1 MRTLSFVLL
10 ALLPAL
16 ALAEPAPP
24 APAPPAAASVAQVQE
39 IEIQVHDGAYHPAR
53 VEVKAGVPVRLRF
66 LKTDWDG
73 CTRDVVLWTG
83 ERHTL
88 PTGQPVVI
96 EVGPLSAGTYG
107 FVCGMG
113 MVKGSIVVAP

>member
-1 MRTLSFVLL
+1 MRTLSIVLL
-10 ALLPAL
+10 SLLPVL
-16 ALAEPAPP
+16 ALAEPPTP
-24 APAPPAAASVAQVQE
+24 ASAPPAAASAVPVRE
-39 IEIQVHDGAYHPAR
+39 VEVQVHHGAYHPSR
-53 VEVKAGVPVRLRF
+53 VEVKAGIPLRLRF

-88 PTGQPVVI
+88 PTGEPVVVD
-96 EVGPLSAGTYG
+96 VGPLNAGTYA

-113 MVKGSIVVAP
+113 MVKGSIVVTE